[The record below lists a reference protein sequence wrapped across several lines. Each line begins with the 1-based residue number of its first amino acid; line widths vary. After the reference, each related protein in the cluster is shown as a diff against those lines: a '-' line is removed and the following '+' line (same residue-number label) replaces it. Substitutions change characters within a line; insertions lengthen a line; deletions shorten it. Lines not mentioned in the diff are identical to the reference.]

1 MTMSMTRRVSSKTKT
16 RESAN
21 ELYLKSEQL
30 LRFRIAFAL
39 VSLILCVGIGT
50 FAGDEFE
57 FRSTAAIVG
66 GVSIYSFIGL
76 AFVVRRLRYSSAR
89 LRAFNMILITL
100 DVVSLTGLV
109 HFTRGIESDLYVL
122 YMLPILLS
130 SYTFGKKGIYFA
142 ALLVTVSYI
151 GLLVSENAEL
161 LPYVFSRD
169 NDRGLA
175 AAYSDKLWRRILARA
190 FFFASVSMLWARFCD
205 YMSRVARQG
214 AERLLEQLDANERL
228 ISDSDERAKRERL
241 INSIN
246 KGVRSTLELD
256 KIFET
261 AVVHLAQAVQT
272 DLVALICPAQ
282 IQLGAGG
289 ASPTA
294 SGSWKSYA
302 PKVVEETREH
312 NSGPVLSSYLAQF
325 ILDYKGNYERDSGG
339 AKVKTFLFHDPAE
352 EPFFAPVAA
361 EMKTLGFKTLVIQPM
376 MYGEE
381 SRGVFILADKS
392 ETRTFTES
400 DVVLTKVVAG
410 QVAVAVEHA
419 NLVAQLSRKNKDLV
433 TKNLNLDSKNIE
445 LKTVQS
451 QLIHQEKMASLGR
464 LVAGIAHELNNPI
477 NFVHGNLPYLK
488 QYVEELKK
496 VISAIDE
503 LPAEQRKPV
512 DDLKNKLKYDFLVSD
527 LDNIIAD
534 LNEGAERIRHIIRDL
549 KSFSRLDEAELKE
562 ASIQEGLESTMKIL
576 SQYYGRDKIPVEAD
590 YAQIPP
596 VLCYPGQ
603 LNQVWMNLLSNA
615 AQAMNTAAESR
626 SSNNSG
632 VSTSGSAPASSHAS
646 TPTPVLKIK
655 TELSEQTNQTSGSVL
670 VSIAD
675 CGGGIKEEVRSK
687 IFDPFF
693 TTKAVGQGT
702 GLGLS
707 ICHSIIERHGG
718 QIWFDSVMGEGTT
731 FYVRLPL
738 QAVTRQL
745 ADSLSEPD

>member
-1 MTMSMTRRVSSKTKT
+1 
-16 RESAN
+16 
-21 ELYLKSEQL
+21 
-30 LRFRIAFAL
+30 
-39 VSLILCVGIGT
+39 
-50 FAGDEFE
+50 
-57 FRSTAAIVG
+57 
-66 GVSIYSFIGL
+66 
-76 AFVVRRLRYSSAR
+76 
-89 LRAFNMILITL
+89 
-100 DVVSLTGLV
+100 
-109 HFTRGIESDLYVL
+109 
-122 YMLPILLS
+122 
-130 SYTFGKKGIYFA
+130 
-142 ALLVTVSYI
+142 
-151 GLLVSENAEL
+151 
-161 LPYVFSRD
+161 
-169 NDRGLA
+169 
-175 AAYSDKLWRRILARA
+175 
-190 FFFASVSMLWARFCD
+190 
-205 YMSRVARQG
+205 
-214 AERLLEQLDANERL
+214 
-228 ISDSDERAKRERL
+228 
-241 INSIN
+241 
-246 KGVRSTLELD
+246 
-256 KIFET
+256 
-261 AVVHLAQAVQT
+261 
-272 DLVALICPAQ
+272 
-282 IQLGAGG
+282 
-289 ASPTA
+289 
-294 SGSWKSYA
+294 
-302 PKVVEETREH
+302 
-312 NSGPVLSSYLAQF
+312 
-325 ILDYKGNYERDSGG
+325 
-339 AKVKTFLFHDPAE
+339 
-352 EPFFAPVAA
+352 
-361 EMKTLGFKTLVIQPM
+361 M
-376 MYGEE
+376 MYGDE
-381 SRGVFILADKS
+381 SRGVFMLADKS
-392 ETRTFTES
+392 PTRTFTES

-419 NLVAQLSRKNKDLV
+419 NLVSQLSRKNKDLV

-445 LKTVQS
+445 LKTIQS

-615 AQAMNTAAESR
+615 AQAMNTAAE
-626 SSNNSG
+626 
-632 VSTSGSAPASSHAS
+632 ALPAG
-646 TPTPVLKIK
+646 TPTPALKIR
-655 TELSEQTNQTSGSVL
+655 TELSDQNDGSVL
-670 VSIAD
+670 VVITD

-718 QIWFDSVMGEGTT
+718 QIWFDSVMGQGTT

-738 QAVTRQL
+738 QAITKQL
-745 ADSLSEPD
+745 AESLSEPD

>member
-1 MTMSMTRRVSSKTKT
+1 MTKRVSSKLKT

-21 ELYLKSEQL
+21 ELFLKSEQL

-39 VSLILCVGIGT
+39 VSLVLCVGIAS

-57 FRSTAAIVG
+57 FRATAAIIG
-66 GVSIYSFIGL
+66 GVSLYSFAAL
-76 AFVVRRLRYSSAR
+76 AFVVRRLKGSIRN
-89 LRAFNMILITL
+89 LRTFNMGMITL
-100 DVVSLTGLV
+100 DVIALTGLI
-109 HFTRGIESDLYVL
+109 HFTRGLESDLYVL

-130 SYTFGKKGIYFA
+130 SYTFGKRGIYFS
-142 ALLVTVSYI
+142 ALLVTTSYI

-161 LPYVFSRD
+161 LPYIFSHDD
-169 NDRGLA
+169 NSGLA
-175 AAYSDKLWRRILARA
+175 AAYSGKLWRRILGRA
-190 FFFASVSMLWARFCD
+190 FFFASVAMLWARFCD

-241 INSIN
+241 INVIN

-261 AVVHLAQAVQT
+261 AVVQLAQAVQT
-272 DLVALICPAQ
+272 DLVALICPPQTVIAPDA
-282 IQLGAGG
+282 ISASSSPPVIVEESREHGA
-289 ASPTA
+289 
-294 SGSWKSYA
+294 A
-302 PKVVEETREH
+302 PK
-312 NSGPVLSSYLAQF
+312 LSVDFAQF
-325 ILDYKGNYERDSGG
+325 ILDYKGNYEKNAAG
-339 AKVKTFLFHDPAE
+339 VKTKTFVYHNPVEHPLFASVQSE
-352 EPFFAPVAA
+352 LSSLNFR
-361 EMKTLGFKTLVIQPM
+361 TLVIQPM
-376 MYGEE
+376 MYGDE
-381 SRGVFILADKS
+381 SRGVFILADKAPD
-392 ETRTFTES
+392 RHFTES
-400 DVVLTKVVAG
+400 DLVLTKVVAG

-419 NLVAQLSRKNKDLV
+419 NLVGQLSRKNKDLV

-445 LKTVQS
+445 LKTIQS

-496 VISAIDE
+496 VIAAIDE
-503 LPAEQRKPV
+503 LPEDQRKPV
-512 DDLKNKLKYDFLVSD
+512 DELKNKLKYSFLVED

-562 ASIQEGLESTMKIL
+562 ASIQEGIESTLKIL
-576 SQYYGRDKIPVEAD
+576 SQYYGRDKLPVESD
-590 YAQIPP
+590 YKAIPP

-615 AQAMNTAAESR
+615 AQAMLPVLEALPA
-626 SSNNSG
+626 G
-632 VSTSGSAPASSHAS
+632 APM
-646 TPTPVLKIK
+646 TPLKIK
-655 TELSEQTNQTSGSVL
+655 AELVDKSVL

-675 CGGGIKEEVRSK
+675 CGGGIKPEVQSK

-707 ICHSIIERHGG
+707 ICHSIVERHGG
-718 QIWFDSVMGEGTT
+718 QIWFDSVMGQGTT
-731 FYVRLPL
+731 FYVRVPL
-738 QAVTRQL
+738 VAIAR
-745 ADSLSEPD
+745 ADKSMGSEPD

>member
-1 MTMSMTRRVSSKTKT
+1 MTMSMTRRVGSKAKT
-16 RESAN
+16 RESTN

-66 GVSIYSFIGL
+66 GVSVYSFIGL
-76 AFVVRRLRYSSAR
+76 AFIVRRLRYSAAR
-89 LRAFNMILITL
+89 LRAFNMIMITL
-100 DVVSLTGLV
+100 DVISLTGLV

-130 SYTFGKKGIYFA
+130 SYTFGKKGIYFS

-161 LPYVFSRD
+161 LPYVFNRD
-169 NDRGLA
+169 TERGLA

-261 AVVHLAQAVQT
+261 AVVQLAQAVQT

-282 IQLGAGG
+282 VKIAAGLPVKNS
-289 ASPTA
+289 SPTA
-294 SGSWKSYA
+294 SGSWSAYA
-302 PKVVEETREH
+302 PVVVEETREH
-312 NSGPVLSSYLAQF
+312 NSGPVLSADIAQF

-352 EPFFAPVAA
+352 EPFFAPIAA
-361 EMKTLGFKTLVIQPM
+361 DIKALGFKTLVIQPM
-376 MYGEE
+376 MYGDE
-381 SRGVFILADKS
+381 SRGVFMLADKS
-392 ETRTFTES
+392 PTRTFTES

-419 NLVAQLSRKNKDLV
+419 NLVSQLSRKNKDLV

-445 LKTVQS
+445 LKTMQS

-615 AQAMNTAAESR
+615 AQAMNTAAESL
-626 SSNNSG
+626 
-632 VSTSGSAPASSHAS
+632 PAG
-646 TPTPVLKIK
+646 TPTPALKIR
-655 TELSEQTNQTSGSVL
+655 TELSDQTNQTSGSVL
-670 VSIAD
+670 VSITD

-718 QIWFDSVMGEGTT
+718 QIWFDSVTGQGTT

-738 QAVTRQL
+738 QAITKQL
-745 ADSLSEPD
+745 AESLSEPD

>member
-1 MTMSMTRRVSSKTKT
+1 MTMSMTRRVGSKAKT
-16 RESAN
+16 RESTN

-66 GVSIYSFIGL
+66 GVSMYAFVGL
-76 AFVVRRLRYSSAR
+76 AFIVRRLRYSSAR
-89 LRAFNMILITL
+89 LRAFNMIMITL
-100 DVVSLTGLV
+100 DVISLTGLV

-130 SYTFGKKGIYFA
+130 SYTFGKKGIYFS

-161 LPYVFSRD
+161 LPYVFSHE

-190 FFFASVSMLWARFCD
+190 FFFASVSLLWARFCD

-241 INSIN
+241 INFIN
-246 KGVRSTLELD
+246 KAVRSTLELD

-272 DLVALICPAQ
+272 DLVALICPN
-282 IQLGAGG
+282 
-289 ASPTA
+289 SS
-294 SGSWKSYA
+294 SG
-302 PKVVEETREH
+302 PVVVEETREH
-312 NSGPVLSSYLAQF
+312 NSGPVLSADLAQF
-325 ILDYKGNYERDSGG
+325 ILNYKGNYERTSDG

-361 EMKTLGFKTLVIQPM
+361 ELKNLGFKTLVIQPM

-381 SRGVFILADKS
+381 SRGVFMLADKS
-392 ETRTFTES
+392 QTRTYTES

-419 NLVAQLSRKNKDLV
+419 NLVSQLSRKNKDLV

-590 YAQIPP
+590 YAEIPP

-615 AQAMNTAAESR
+615 AQAMNTAAEAKP
-626 SSNNSG
+626 SNNSG
-632 VSTSGSAPASSHAS
+632 SSASASTSSSASSS
-646 TPTPVLKIK
+646 SSTPVLKIK
-655 TELSEQTNQTSGSVL
+655 TELSDQGDGSVL
-670 VSIAD
+670 VSITD

-718 QIWFDSVMGEGTT
+718 QIWFDSVMGQGTT

-738 QAVTRQL
+738 QAITKQL
-745 ADSLSEPD
+745 AAMSEPD

>member
-1 MTMSMTRRVSSKTKT
+1 MSPSPKAPRTAKAHKMTATITNRVSKLKT
-16 RESAN
+16 RESAA
-21 ELYLKSEQL
+21 ELFLKSEQL

-39 VSLILCVGIGT
+39 VSLVLCFGIGS
-50 FAGDEFE
+50 FAGYEFDYK
-57 FRSTAAIVG
+57 SIAAIIG

-76 AFVVRRLRYSSAR
+76 AFIVRRLKYSTR
-89 LRAFNMILITL
+89 GLRAFNMALITL
-100 DVVSLTGLV
+100 DVVALTGLV
-109 HFTRGIESDLYVL
+109 HFTRGLESDLYVL
-122 YMLPILLS
+122 YLLPILLS
-130 SYTFGKKGIYFA
+130 SYTFGRRGIYFA
-142 ALLVTVSYI
+142 ALLVTIAYI

-161 LPYVFSRD
+161 LPYIFNRD
-169 NDRGLA
+169 DDKGLA
-175 AAYSDKLWRRILARA
+175 AAYSGKLWRRILGRA
-190 FFFASVSMLWARFCD
+190 FFFASVAMLWARFCD

-246 KGVRSTLELD
+246 KGVRSTLEVD

-261 AVVHLAQAVQT
+261 AVVQLAQAVQT
-272 DLVALICPAQ
+272 DLVALICPTPGQA
-282 IQLGAGG
+282 GALVP
-289 ASPTA
+289 PT
-294 SGSWKSYA
+294 
-302 PKVVEETREH
+302 VVEEAREH
-312 NSGPVLSSYLAQF
+312 GSKRYLNDNCAHF
-325 ILDYKGNYERDSGG
+325 ILDYKAHYERNSGG
-339 AKVKTFLFHDPAE
+339 AKVKTFVYNHPAE
-352 EPFFAPVAA
+352 NKFFAPIESELKA
-361 EMKTLGFKTLVIQPM
+361 LNFGTLVIQPM

-392 ETRTFTES
+392 ADRAFSES
-400 DVVLTKVVAG
+400 DLVLTKVVAG
-410 QVAVAVEHA
+410 QVAIAIEHA
-419 NLVAQLSRKNKDLV
+419 NLVGQLSRKNKDLV

-496 VISAIDE
+496 VIAKVAE
-503 LPAEQRKPV
+503 LPEEQRKPV
-512 DDLKNKLKYDFLVSD
+512 DDLKNKLKYDFLVED

-576 SQYYGRDKIPVEAD
+576 SQYYGRDKIPVEGD
-590 YAQIPP
+590 YAAIPH

-615 AQAMNTAAESR
+615 AQAMNTAAEALPP
-626 SSNNSG
+626 G
-632 VSTSGSAPASSHAS
+632 
-646 TPTPVLKIK
+646 TPTPALKIK
-655 TELSEQTNQTSGSVL
+655 TELTDESVL
-670 VSIAD
+670 VSIID
-675 CGGGIKEEVRSK
+675 CGAGIKHEVQSK

-718 QIWFDSVMGEGTT
+718 QIWFDSVIGKGTT

-738 QAVTRQL
+738 KATARPEP
-745 ADSLSEPD
+745 AMLSEPD